1 MTEIEQIVKILKN
14 NYDILILI
22 IQSQNVNI
30 NIYWKKIN
38 SLKNQKV

>member
-1 MTEIEQIVKILKN
+1 MTEIEQIAKILKN